1 LGDLL
6 QTLRALEAELLSP
19 SAEKA
24 DRVARLLA
32 EDFVEY
38 GRSGRVHGRAEVISA
53 LAARAP
59 STEVTAFD
67 FSVHLVAPNTAL
79 LRYVSCHQAAGKAYA
94 LRSSIWQIQNG
105 QWRILFHQG
114 TPCSPPT
121 GAGREGRIP
130 DDHA

>member
-1 LGDLL
+1 VRFLL
-6 QTLRALEAELLSP
+6 QTLRALETELLSP
-19 SAEKA
+19 SAKNA
-24 DRVARLLA
+24 DRIARLLA

-53 LAARAP
+53 LARAP
-59 STEVTAFD
+59 CAEVTAFD

-79 LRYVSCHQAAGKAYA
+79 LRYVSCHRAAHQAYA

-121 GAGREGRIP
+121 GRIP
-130 DDHA
+130 DDRA